1 MRKSS
6 LKLIIFHYK
15 IQLKHLGRRIKIIEV
30 EDVEFT
36 FPYKCRT
43 YGTILIEN

>member
-6 LKLIIFHYK
+6 LKPIFFHYK
-15 IQLKHLGRRIKIIEV
+15 IQLKHLGRRIKIIEL

-36 FPYKCRT
+36 FPYKCGT
-43 YGTILIEN
+43 HGTILIEN